1 VAEGRRA
8 WMLMVVGTVI
18 ALTAALLVLTDF
30 LGSPPELHRREDQAG
45 VVSAAGSHDRPAED
59 VSAEISSSS
68 AAEARSLNKVGIRVL
83 VASAS
88 DGRRLRE
95 ARVSVRRHGALI
107 DQGVTGS
114 DGLWSGIVRA
124 SPGPVELRV
133 QADDHEPDRRTLMI
147 LEGVD
152 AEVTVSLAHI
162 EGWRGRVV
170 TELGDPL
177 PGVPVILRR
186 VWPARPASVWD
197 GGPLIVARPTEVSAA
212 QRLVTDKNGEYFV
225 PALPRGEAVELQLS
239 VGIGELTSEV
249 MRIPLPL
256 SFGMLPD
263 LPARGARWLTG
274 VVVDGDGEPL
284 PGAQVRFDPAPG
296 PWRERHDEDFAGAAG
311 GFTMKLGGETR
322 HVQAA
327 APGYWLVGASA
338 GDEPLQLVSGA
349 PRPWARSTA
358 LEAGSAAGAR
368 SFGQRVLPADEPAAW
383 HASWAAIPPATGAV
397 TLTLE
402 RSARLEGVARSYETG
417 RPLSGA
423 RASVRHDGTLLAV
436 AWADGEGAFSV
447 ELPPDWAATPLDLS
461 LDHPGAERLE
471 QRVYASQEPNASL
484 GALSL
489 RWAPPDEAVKGSL
502 SLGGFWLSRWQELGG
517 VELEFSASRWSGT
530 WLPEGELPDQRDP
543 GWQRLAPPL
552 WDGLEFQ
559 FAERLQLGE
568 SLVVM
573 ARAITREGEQ
583 HVGWWGPHSVL
594 RARTEGV
601 ALRLLPPAKIDYS
614 VSGVPEGERAH
625 VTALSWDPW
634 LDRVHAS
641 RRTLMDSIVG
651 PVRSSGSV
659 WVPPIGVHTLELR
672 QDRAPI
678 HRLLAGLAEWV
689 EIDSYGETPVHDL
702 AHPGRHAVSGTV
714 VWHGADGWPETCV
727 ALLGEGAP
735 DWRLHDLGAWD
746 SWARPDQHGRF
757 RFEDVPGGDHA
768 FVLYRPAGDHAV
780 EILAERSVTVKRDL
794 FNLDI
799 WAEAP
804 DAPLRRVVVSPWGVA
819 EGDLPDDLAAR

>member
-1 VAEGRRA
+1 
-8 WMLMVVGTVI
+8 MLMVVGTVI
-18 ALTAALLVLTDF
+18 VLTSALLLLTDF
-30 LGSPPELHRREDQAG
+30 LGSSPELHRREDQAG
-45 VVSAAGSHDRPAED
+45 VVSSAGSQDRPAEEAA
-59 VSAEISSSS
+59 AESSSS
-68 AAEARSLNKVGIRVL
+68 GAAEPRTLNRVGIRVL

-88 DGRRLRE
+88 DGRRLGE
-95 ARVSVRRHGALI
+95 ARVSVRRHGALV
-107 DQGVTGS
+107 DQGVTDG

-197 GGPLIVARPTEVSAA
+197 GGTLIVARPTEVSAG
-212 QRLVTDKNGEYFV
+212 QRLVTDEDGVYFV

-284 PGAQVRFDPAPG
+284 PGALVRFDPAPG

-327 APGYWLVGASA
+327 AHGYWLVGASA
-338 GDEPLQLVSGA
+338 GDEPLQLVSGE
-349 PRPWARSTA
+349 PRPWARTTA
-358 LEAGSAAGAR
+358 LESGSAGGAQ
-368 SFGQRVLPADEPAAW
+368 SLGQRVLPADEPVTW
-383 HASWAAIPPATGAV
+383 HAPWAAVPPATGAV
-397 TLTLE
+397 TLKME
-402 RSARLEGVARSYETG
+402 RSARLEGAALSYETG
-417 RPLSGA
+417 RALSGA
-423 RASVRHDGTLLAV
+423 RAMVRHDGELLAV
-436 AWADGEGAFSV
+436 AWADGQGVFSV
-447 ELPPDWAATPLDLS
+447 ELPPAWAQTPLDLS

-471 QRVYASQEPNASL
+471 QRVYASQEPGASL

-489 RWAPPDEAVKGSL
+489 RWAPPDEALRGL
-502 SLGGFWLSRWQELGG
+502 LGLEFWLARYGDMEGT
-517 VELEFSASRWSGT
+517 EFEFSASRWPGT
-530 WLPEGELPDQRDP
+530 WLPEGTLPDQRDP

-559 FAERLQLGE
+559 FAERLHLGE

-573 ARAITREGEQ
+573 GRAITQEGEQ

-601 ALRLLPPAKIDYS
+601 SLRLLPPAKIDYS
-614 VSGVPEGERAH
+614 VTGVPEGERAH

-641 RRTLMDSIVG
+641 RRTLLDSIVG
-651 PVRSSGSV
+651 PVRSRGSARV
-659 WVPPIGVHTLELR
+659 SPVGVHTLELR

-678 HRLLAGLAEWV
+678 HRLLAGLLEWV
-689 EIDSYGETPVHDL
+689 EVESYGEAPVHEL
-702 AHPGRHAVSGTV
+702 AHPGRHVVSGAV

-735 DWRLHDLGAWD
+735 DWRLHDLGSWD

-757 RFEDVPGGDHA
+757 RFEDVPGGDYA
-768 FVLYRPAGDHAV
+768 FVLYRPTGDHAV
-780 EILAERSVTVKRDL
+780 EILAERAVTVKRDL

-799 WAEAP
+799 WAEVP
-804 DAPLRRVVVSPWGVA
+804 NAPLRRVVVSPWGA
-819 EGDLPDDLAAR
+819 PEGALPEDLAAR